1 VLEQFNKIFMQAKQL
16 FLHVAQLLSYKLD
29 GKGAARVALKQS
41 YKSNHSM
48 KPWLLLEKEANK
60 PDKSREVLS

>member
-1 VLEQFNKIFMQAKQL
+1 MLEQFNKIFMQAKQL

-29 GKGAARVALKQS
+29 GKGAAREALKQS

-48 KPWLLLEKEANK
+48 KP
-60 PDKSREVLS
+60 